1 MSPTLSTDRSGSHRE
16 FGIGQALMALAAL
29 SPFCAV
35 SGLMLAQ
42 VLGLVPY

>member
-1 MSPTLSTDRSGSHRE
+1 MSPSFSRHAVAGHRE
-16 FGIGQALMALAAL
+16 FGVVRALVTLAAL

-42 VLGLVPY
+42 VLGFVPY